1 MRRIGKNPDRDFS
14 AGYER
19 SRPEMD
25 RRDSDMDQDIKKLAT
40 DPESWGK
47 PLSYVELLADPS
59 VQSRIARL
67 IVQSAVKRPRYS
79 RW

>member
-14 AGYER
+14 AGYEP
-19 SRPEMD
+19 SQPMD
-25 RRDSDMDQDIKKLAT
+25 RSDSDMEQDLKQLAS

-47 PLSYVELLADPS
+47 PLSYVELLSDPT

-67 IVQSAVKRPRYS
+67 IVQSAIRRPRYS

>member
-14 AGYER
+14 AGYGQ
-19 SRPEMD
+19 SQPEMD
-25 RRDSDMDQDIKKLAT
+25 RRGSDMEQDLKQLAC

-47 PLSYVELLADPS
+47 PLSYVELLSDPT

-67 IVQSAVKRPRYS
+67 IVQSAIKRSRHS

>member
-14 AGYER
+14 AGYGR
-19 SRPEMD
+19 SRSLHP
-25 RRDSDMDQDIKKLAT
+25 RDSEMEEDLKQLAC

-47 PLSYVELLADPS
+47 PLSYVELLSDPT

-67 IVQSAVKRPRYS
+67 IVQSAVKRPRRS
-79 RW
+79 RR